1 MGKRLVFRVR
11 YQRHKKQVD
20 GIREAEATRDGSKVN
35 HHQSFCQICK
45 RIFNRLTYLST
56 QGAAP
61 SSEGAAQTEATET
74 VPDAA
79 VDQLVVRG
87 IENRFHTRPT
97 NGQQPCNVPKTWLVN
112 SHRSPNRHPTRRAKP
127 ERVSRPFK
135 TMSVILIL
143 RHHPSNQSR
152 AIECCKRLER
162 VKDLQRYEYEP
173 TEITVASAR
182 FRTIVPTLDWPEDGA
197 RVDTES
203 RRARLGHWLN

>member
-1 MGKRLVFRVR
+1 MFVSTQYLGKRLVFRVR

-20 GIREAEATRDGSKVN
+20 GIREAEATRDGSEVN

-79 VDQLVVRG
+79 VDQLVVREM
-87 IENRFHTRPT
+87 ENRFHTRPT

-112 SHRSPNRHPTRRAKP
+112 SHRSPNRHPTRCAKP
-127 ERVSRPFK
+127 VRVEVRQTLPPF
-135 TMSVILIL
+135 
-143 RHHPSNQSR
+143 
-152 AIECCKRLER
+152 
-162 VKDLQRYEYEP
+162 
-173 TEITVASAR
+173 VAFLSQAC
-182 FRTIVPTLDWPEDGA
+182 FQKGTAKYGSGS
-197 RVDTES
+197 S
-203 RRARLGHWLN
+203 RRSVVTFLFCGVQQFRDFFLLCIFGKFDSVVRFAPIRRPAAFIV

>member
-1 MGKRLVFRVR
+1 MFVSTQYLGKRLVFRVR

-20 GIREAEATRDGSKVN
+20 GIREAEATRDGSEVN

-79 VDQLVVRG
+79 VDQLVVREM
-87 IENRFHTRPT
+87 ENRFHTRPT

-127 ERVSRPFK
+127 VRVSGKGTR
-135 TMSVILIL
+135 
-143 RHHPSNQSR
+143 
-152 AIECCKRLER
+152 
-162 VKDLQRYEYEP
+162 
-173 TEITVASAR
+173 
-182 FRTIVPTLDWPEDGA
+182 
-197 RVDTES
+197 
-203 RRARLGHWLN
+203 